1 MSNDPKATEQTEE
14 QTTEA
19 AVEEKVPEIIGG
31 GANSFTAKMMRQ
43 LAETAPVV
51 NEELDLSELP
61 AVDLPNLAEITV
73 QVPALPPI
81 TEEDVMQRFEMI
93 YYDTCVER
101 TLRPVG
107 EAITLGD
114 ELLLDLVGYVNGKIM
129 PFSAQENLRIRLEED
144 SIQPGVGTSL
154 VGTPVGETKVVGLEA
169 PDDNGTPI
177 KIAFVIDVKKAAS
190 LSFPKADDPATLKP
204 LAMGD
209 TLDAVYGSI
218 AASLGSER
226 EGAKLAQGMGMAL
239 DAIAE
244 QVDVT
249 IEESHIDAEIRN
261 QWTNNEGRFLMEKGT
276 SRRDLD
282 DALQSW
288 LTDEN
293 TREIARNRLK
303 IAAVMMMYTIADPA
317 ELTADEIEGFFR
329 DYATRNDI
337 DYDQWRKSLE
347 GKDADQEAL
356 LSEYIYLRTI
366 THITSE
372 VNLQYAE

>member
-1 MSNDPKATEQTEE
+1 
-14 QTTEA
+14 
-19 AVEEKVPEIIGG
+19 
-31 GANSFTAKMMRQ
+31 
-43 LAETAPVV
+43 
-51 NEELDLSELP
+51 
-61 AVDLPNLAEITV
+61 
-73 QVPALPPI
+73 
-81 TEEDVMQRFEMI
+81 
-93 YYDTCVER
+93 
-101 TLRPVG
+101 
-107 EAITLGD
+107 
-114 ELLLDLVGYVNGKIM
+114 
-129 PFSAQENLRIRLEED
+129 
-144 SIQPGVGTSL
+144 
-154 VGTPVGETKVVGLEA
+154 
-169 PDDNGTPI
+169 
-177 KIAFVIDVKKAAS
+177 
-190 LSFPKADDPATLKP
+190 
-204 LAMGD
+204 
-209 TLDAVYGSI
+209 
-218 AASLGSER
+218 
-226 EGAKLAQGMGMAL
+226 MAL

-347 GKDADQEAL
+347 GKDADQVERLCRHLAEAV
-356 LSEYIYLRTI
+356 ETAI
-366 THITSE
+366 
-372 VNLQYAE
+372 A